1 MGGSSSTLSNAE
13 GYIKSAEDGK
23 KLADDIMHLFFSN
36 ANLYKLLDLHKISEC
51 PKFIFATSKYLAKQF
66 QVLKIDPKQ
75 GKDGE
80 IAFAAVSDFSPELLP
95 SNTKNDAAIQEKI
108 HDRNK
113 LCIDIGYFY
122 VRVFQIYTA
131 LALTTINADPVRMK
145 RGLSMRF
152 KTQKQFQS
160 APLLGGARIYQKGGS
175 ISKTEY
181 QKLNIDKTPLKTID
195 ELIFLK
201 NMGVSSTT
209 LTIKPSASASI
220 YLLILYTTPTNTL
233 DSVTYDGELYHPK
246 LEGGKINISFSMEIR
261 DTIATIRVS
270 GYNIDIEQS
279 LQKAGIS
286 WSYIDENNNLKSDPS
301 VFFKKLDI
309 FNTGGSDYSGS
320 SGYSGTG
327 YSGSSGFQGRSG
339 IGMNPTAGKTSYEG
353 FEELKK
359 IFKDTA
365 KEGKDFPKAYCIAR
379 AMTLLSPIF
388 DSEFAS
394 KNNEPYKTQICRNK
408 YDFEEI
414 NPFMPR
420 AGTSARANVYLRSF
434 VSLYYD
440 DYTYKTASQKIE
452 LMQTEPSRTS
462 LREASEKFAKL
473 YNLVGEQKG
482 FLTGEDEGRSAVKFT
497 EFDFCKDKMNKILNI
512 KKDKEGNE
520 LVKNI
525 LNNCI
530 FKMLDF
536 QKNHTIE
543 VNKLLKEMFR
553 FETQVIN
560 GKPRQLLRLQPAIKE
575 AGRDG
580 INRMGVKAHDL
591 LLKYYIT
598 SEAFYI
604 RGVYMMSEKKGA
616 FY

>member
-1 MGGSSSTLSNAE
+1 MGGSSSSLSNAE
-13 GYIKSAEDGK
+13 GYIRSAENGK

-36 ANLYKLLDLHKISEC
+36 ANLYKLLELHKISEC

-80 IAFAAVSDFSPELLP
+80 IAFAAVSDFSPEFLP

-131 LALTTINADPVRMK
+131 LALTTINADPVRIK
-145 RGLSMRF
+145 RGLSMRS
-152 KTQKQFQS
+152 KTQKQWQS
-160 APLLGGARIYQKGGS
+160 APLLGGARINQKGGS

-181 QKLNIDKTPLKTID
+181 QKLSIDKTPLRSID
-195 ELIFLK
+195 ELLFIK
-201 NMGVSSTT
+201 NIGVSSTT

-220 YLLILYTTPTNTL
+220 YLLILYIIPTNNL

-246 LEGGKINISFSMEIR
+246 LEGGKINITFSMDIN
-261 DTIATIRVS
+261 DTSATIRVS
-270 GYNIDIEQS
+270 GYNIDIEQR
-279 LQKAGIS
+279 LQRGGIS

-309 FNTGGSDYSGS
+309 FNTGSSGSSGSSDYSGS
-320 SGYSGTG
+320 SSY
-327 YSGSSGFQGRSG
+327 QGRTG
-339 IGMNPTAGKTSYEG
+339 IGMNPSTGKTSYEG

-365 KEGKDFPKAYCIAR
+365 KEGKDFPRAYCIAR
-379 AMTLLSPIF
+379 AMTLLTPIF

-414 NPFMPR
+414 SPFMPR
-420 AGTSARANVYLRSF
+420 AGTSARANIYLRSF

-440 DYTYKTASQKIE
+440 DYTYKTGSQKIE

-482 FLTGEDEGRSAVKFT
+482 FLTGEDEGRSSVKFT

-512 KKDKEGNE
+512 KKDREGND

-525 LNNCI
+525 LNNCVY
-530 FKMLDF
+530 KMLEF

-598 SEAFYI
+598 SEALYI
-604 RGVYMMSEKKGA
+604 RGVYMMSEKKGV